1 MKRKEFKQMFLSWSK
16 LLTEGVYDG
25 EDRIKE
31 MISALYFHNKSD
43 DNKIKVRVD
52 FSNENSLRT
61 INVSFLNMESDYYS
75 SNSIVFECLDVY
87 EDQLSI
93 TPCGKKIWHVQNV
106 NPVNDSW
113 GPLLYETGI
122 EVVSL
127 MRAGI
132 VVPGRERVSSE
143 ARNVWLKYLDRAS
156 KESSLS
162 AIQIDFDR
170 NSKEYVTG
178 EWERNFEPSSG
189 LTMGYYKKEDK
200 ILVALK
206 ELDLLEFV

>member
-1 MKRKEFKQMFLSWSK
+1 MKRKEFKQMFLSWNK

-93 TPCGKKIWHVQNV
+93 SPCGKKIWHVQNV

-127 MRAGI
+127 MRGGI
-132 VVPGRERVSSE
+132 VVPGRERVSNA
-143 ARNVWLKYLDRAS
+143 ARNVWLKYLDRAN
-156 KESSLS
+156 KESNLS
-162 AIQIDFDR
+162 AIQIDFDKDS
-170 NSKEYVTG
+170 NEYSTG
-178 EWERNFEPSSG
+178 EWERNFDTETG

-200 ILVALK
+200 ILSALK
-206 ELDLLEFV
+206 ELDLIEFI

>member
-1 MKRKEFKQMFLSWSK
+1 MKRKEFKQMFLSWNK

-31 MISALYFHNKSD
+31 MISALYFHNKSN

-61 INVSFLNMESDYYS
+61 INVSFLNMKSDYYS

-93 TPCGKKIWHVQNV
+93 SPCGKKIWHVQNV
-106 NPVNDSW
+106 SPVNDSW

-127 MRAGI
+127 MRSGI
-132 VVPGRERVSSE
+132 VVPGRERVSSA

-156 KESSLS
+156 KESNLS
-162 AIQIDFDR
+162 AIPIDFDS
-170 NSKEYVTG
+170 NSKEYTTG

-189 LTMGYYKKEDK
+189 LTMGYYKEEDT
-200 ILVALK
+200 ILTALK